1 MPVASAWPTGSRA
14 AGRLAA
20 TIYAKAVK
28 RRSKLSG
35 VYLAEFD
42 RALAWAAFFTASE
55 SSFRQ
60 REGSEAEIEVRGL
73 SELPSDLA

>member
-42 RALAWAAFFTASE
+42 RALAWAALTASE

-60 REGSEAEIEVRGL
+60 RKGSEAEIEVRGL
-73 SELPSDLA
+73 SEVPSDLA